1 MDLQA
6 LRYAAMISV
15 MTFDEL
21 VSTDAPTS
29 RSCATKIRFVLGCGD
44 WRVGLVLAS
53 LSLRTLRLGGCQA
66 PPVVCRFARCA
77 KGRSDP
83 HRATNHDKIR
93 SLGGGLLRSLRV

>member
-1 MDLQA
+1 MELQA

-29 RSCATKIRFVLGCGD
+29 RSATKIRFVLRCGD

-66 PPVVCRFARCA
+66 PPVVCRFATCA

-93 SLGGGLLRSLRV
+93 SLGGGLLRS

>member
-1 MDLQA
+1 MELQA

-44 WRVGLVLAS
+44 WRVGFVLAS
-53 LSLRTLRLGGCQA
+53 LSLRTLRLGGL
-66 PPVVCRFARCA
+66 
-77 KGRSDP
+77 ST
-83 HRATNHDKIR
+83 ATEN
-93 SLGGGLLRSLRV
+93 